1 MNSTVQGQ
9 IELSAVL
16 NLIPYLD
23 TDFNYDCEMSL
34 ADIVAANE
42 KKFKNNKIIAKLK
55 SMSAGYKYATANPQI
70 VVDTYKRTITRMLY
84 SKDFCNMR
92 NW

>member
-1 MNSTVQGQ
+1 MDGWCMNSTVQGQ

-34 ADIVAANE
+34 ADIVAAI
-42 KKFKNNKIIAKLK
+42 NKIIAKLK

-70 VVDTYKRTITRMLY
+70 VVDTYKRTIARMLY
-84 SKDFCNMR
+84 SKDFCNVQ
-92 NW
+92 N

>member
-34 ADIVAANE
+34 ADIVAAI
-42 KKFKNNKIIAKLK
+42 NKIIAKLK

>member
-1 MNSTVQGQ
+1 MNSTVENQ

-34 ADIVAANE
+34 TDIVAANE
-42 KKFKNNKIIAKLK
+42 KKFKNDDTFKILK
-55 SMSAGYKYATANPQI
+55 TAI
-70 VVDTYKRTITRMLY
+70 DALDGSR
-84 SKDFCNMR
+84 
-92 NW
+92 